1 VYLKSLALKGFKSF
15 PDRTR
20 LDFGPGVSVVVGPN
34 GSGKSNITDAVLWA
48 MGEQSPLAV
57 RGQSMQDVIFGGGRG
72 VQARSAAEVE
82 LVLDNSDGTVALPL
96 TEISILRRLH
106 RSGEGEYRLNGARCR
121 LVDVIEVLSDT
132 GLGKETHSVI
142 SQGRVDAI
150 VNSKPR
156 DRRLLIE
163 EAAGLGKHRKRRRR
177 AQLKLERTQGNLD
190 RALDVEREARSRL
203 RPLKRQ
209 AEAAELHQRLES
221 QMLEARLLL
230 AREALRVRRLE
241 LAEAEA
247 RVQAAR
253 AARTEVEGGL
263 QEVVARRSLAERALA
278 ERSASHDELSRR
290 ALHAG
295 AAAERLQLRHEQ
307 ALTTAAG
314 LAERVQRAAREIE
327 LLEEAS
333 TEGEGVLDA
342 DGERRIGAIEREL
355 AELEHER
362 ERELERELAEL
373 ERSREDAAAEVAELD
388 AALAEAREAREVADE
403 QAEEARGALREAERA
418 VEAARRDAARVGSEL
433 AAVNQFLRSSVVGR
447 AADGKRDGASGNGTP
462 GALSEAL
469 RVEPGYELA
478 LAAALGG
485 RLDAA
490 LVPDLAGAAALL
502 DRAGP
507 DGAMALLAETGMLAE
522 RGMLAGGE
530 GLPAA
535 VEGECLPASADQ
547 RSSDA
552 APLVASAPP
561 APGARPLIE
570 LVDGPAPMLA
580 LARRLLAD
588 TWVLER
594 LEDLP
599 DDFAGVAVTPR
610 GRVWFAAL
618 GEVRQVAEGGSERV
632 LARRNE
638 REQLI
643 LASEAA
649 AAAEHA
655 ARGVA
660 GQAQESAASADLARE
675 EADGELREAARAHAH
690 ALEGERHAAWL
701 VEQRRAAPEQGPLAV
716 RRAQLEGELAA
727 ERRAA
732 ERLARE
738 HAERLER
745 LGRLRAQ
752 HAADTA
758 LAPLAER
765 LAVALHAAGEAV
777 AARAGELQRELDTY
791 RAAGEAMAAELRACA
806 AAEAEIQARLRT
818 QGEAVTAAEVS
829 AQRLRDHTDE
839 ALVELR
845 AVREQLELPAAEGA
859 EGTGAAT
866 EGEPEGTGA
875 AEPQGAVEGATWG
888 AAKAGPMG
896 AAAAEDSSSEV
907 PTATGVESE
916 VAGGTAADKRDR
928 EVAEEL
934 DEDPEPLDAEQ
945 VQALT
950 ARLERLRRRRE
961 QLGPVNPLAQE
972 EYAEALAHV
981 EELEARR
988 SDLETAL
995 RELRTLIRDTDRQIH
1010 ETFRATFEAAARNF
1024 EELASDLFPG
1034 GGGRLR
1040 LVKDALV
1047 PRPVLGGQ
1055 PLPDGA
1061 SAGSGN
1067 ERDSEAAAE
1076 REEQRAGIVVATTES
1091 GGVDGNGARDGGAVG
1106 SGDGEDVDGEGGNA
1120 LSNADSSYDPDEELL
1135 GVEIEITPAGKS
1147 TKRLSLLSGGEKS
1160 MTALAFLFAVFL
1172 ARPCPFYILDE
1183 VEAAL
1188 DDLNLERFLSLLRR
1202 YANRAQFIVITHQKR
1217 TMEAAD
1223 WLYGVSMAGNGVSK
1237 VLSRRLPPAAQE
1249 PSDVVPAP
1257 VPQTTLALEPESVP
1271 APMYE
1276 TGAEPEDA
1284 EPGDTTEP
1292 DDQGKA
1298 PETAEVLGTAEVPH
1312 LAEVA

>member
-1 VYLKSLALKGFKSF
+1 MYLKSLTLKGFKSF

-96 TEISILRRLH
+96 GEISILRRLH

-177 AQLKLERTQGNLD
+177 AQLKLERTQDNLD

-209 AEAAELHQRLES
+209 AEAAELHQRLER
-221 QMLEARLLL
+221 QMLEARLEL

-241 LAEAEA
+241 LAEAETL
-247 RVQAAR
+247 VQAAR
-253 AARTEVEGGL
+253 AARAEVESGL

-278 ERSASHDELSRR
+278 ERSERHDELSRR

-307 ALTTAAG
+307 ASTTAAG
-314 LAERVQRAAREIE
+314 LGERIQRSAREIE

-333 TEGEGVLDA
+333 TEGEGGVLDA
-342 DGERRIGAIEREL
+342 DGEQRVSAIEQEL
-355 AELEHER
+355 AELER
-362 ERELERELAEL
+362 EREQQLERELAEL
-373 ERSREDAAAEVAELD
+373 ERSREAATAEVAELD
-388 AALAEAREAREVADE
+388 GALAEAREEREAADE
-403 QAEEARGALREAERA
+403 HAEEARGALREAERA

-433 AAVNQFLRSSVVGR
+433 AAVNQFLRTSAVGG
-447 AADGKRDGASGNGTP
+447 AAEGKHGDGAP
-462 GALSEAL
+462 GDGAPRALSEAL
-469 RVEPGYELA
+469 RVTPGYELP

-507 DGAMALLAETGMLAE
+507 DGATALLAD
-522 RGMLAGGE
+522 RRPSDPAG
-530 GLPAA
+530 
-535 VEGECLPASADQ
+535 VDAS
-547 RSSDA
+547 
-552 APLVASAPP
+552 VPP

-570 LVDGPAPMLA
+570 LVDGPAPVLA

-599 DDFAGVAVTPR
+599 EGFAGVAVTPR

-643 LASEAA
+643 LASEAT

-655 ARGVA
+655 ARGA
-660 GQAQESAASADLARE
+660 AEQAQEGAAAADLARE
-675 EADGELREAARAHAH
+675 EADGELREAARAHAR
-690 ALEGERHAAWL
+690 ALEGERHTAWL

-745 LGRLRAQ
+745 LRRLRAL

-765 LAVALHAAGEAV
+765 LAVALRTTGEAV
-777 AARAGELQRELDTY
+777 AARAGELQQELDTY

-806 AAEAEIQARLRT
+806 AREAEIQARLRA
-818 QGEAVTAAEVS
+818 QGETVTAAEVA
-829 AQRLRDHTDE
+829 AQRLRDHTEE
-839 ALVELR
+839 AVLELR
-845 AVREQLELPAAEGA
+845 TVRAELELPLTDAPGEDDSDLEGAAPVGEGSELEGKTAGNEQDGEVAGEDAGEDGEVAGA
-859 EGTGAAT
+859 EG
-866 EGEPEGTGA
+866 
-875 AEPQGAVEGATWG
+875 
-888 AAKAGPMG
+888 
-896 AAAAEDSSSEV
+896 
-907 PTATGVESE
+907 
-916 VAGGTAADKRDR
+916 
-928 EVAEEL
+928 EVAEALE
-934 DEDPEPLDAEQ
+934 ENPEPLDAEQ

-961 QLGPVNPLAQE
+961 QLGPVNPLAKE
-972 EYAEALAHV
+972 EHAEALAHV

-1024 EELASDLFPG
+1024 EELAGDLFPG
-1034 GGGRLR
+1034 GGGQLR
-1040 LVKDALV
+1040 LVKDALT

-1055 PLPDGA
+1055 PLPNATAVGGA
-1061 SAGSGN
+1061 GGE
-1067 ERDSEAAAE
+1067 ERDGEAAAE
-1076 REEQRAGIVVATTES
+1076 REEQRAGIRRPA
-1091 GGVDGNGARDGGAVG
+1091 GGGGG
-1106 SGDGEDVDGEGGNA
+1106 EESGDGERGDGEGGGSPYDA
-1120 LSNADSSYDPDEELL
+1120 GSTYDPDEELL

-1237 VLSRRLPPAAQE
+1237 VLSRRLPPAEQTSSQAA
-1249 PSDVVPAP
+1249 PAP
-1257 VPQTTLALEPESVP
+1257 VSQPIP
-1271 APMYE
+1271 APAPELAHE
-1276 TGAEPEDA
+1276 TTAETADGAADDSLGAAFPEQGAA
-1284 EPGDTTEP
+1284 EHNDLADVPSATTEP
-1292 DDQGKA
+1292 TGV
-1298 PETAEVLGTAEVPH
+1298 AEVAH